1 MKAMVVFE
9 LQGTTYQAVTV
20 FQATPGRL
28 FGKTLP
34 GCRFR
39 EENVA
44 AIIASAKP
52 PMIHGHAGELG
63 TMEDW
68 IEWALGAM
76 FNGYK
81 TTARVV
87 PEKTIQMLY
96 EREVLNVEP
105 QPMTSLHRRPRL
117 DALDCRAPGTA
128 VQAHGELRGR

>member
-9 LQGTTYQAVTV
+9 LQPNNTFKAVTV

-28 FGKTLP
+28 FGRTLP
-34 GCRFR
+34 GGRFR

-44 AIIASAKP
+44 AIIATAKP
-52 PMIHGHAGELG
+52 PMIDYTGEPG

-68 IEWALGAM
+68 IEWALNAM

-105 QPMTSLHRRPRL
+105 QAMIRPRS
-117 DALDCRAPGTA
+117 G
-128 VQAHGELRGR
+128 RGRPAAGETIPFVTLGTVY